1 MAVYVARMPIV
12 SLWQPASIMI
22 ARRSTRAVYGRETR
36 VLEGNGCRTR
46 RLHTVA
52 TKGERALLTRHPLTI
67 ARHSGRW
74 QSCSRL
80 MTGGRWAGNSWPLR
94 LHDCLYSR
102 ACVVD
107 VHRMCFEWPI
117 DDCSS
122 IIQNTHTG
130 VLTAYTHS
138 NIGCIH
144 CGGGWSPCCQ
154 HAAFAHQ
161 ACVPLEESVRCGPPQ
176 AQCVGHSQ
184 RLFVCTLVLA
194 HVMYRH
200 YPVQGSCRKCG
211 RTMAVLHERH
221 EQLNC
226 TSPSVLHTI
235 IRAAD
240 LAHPPAVVDQL
251 YSGGQARTSISTRF
265 PCHIL
270 FAAGLERQATIMAL
284 LWPGHFASAT

>member
-1 MAVYVARMPIV
+1 MAVYVVHLPIV
-12 SLWQPASIMI
+12 GLWRPASIMI

-52 TKGERALLTRHPLTI
+52 TRSECALLTKHPLTI

-130 VLTAYTHS
+130 ALTAYTHS
-138 NIGCIH
+138 DI
-144 CGGGWSPCCQ
+144 
-154 HAAFAHQ
+154 
-161 ACVPLEESVRCGPPQ
+161 EY
-176 AQCVGHSQ
+176 
-184 RLFVCTLVLA
+184 T
-194 HVMYRH
+194 
-200 YPVQGSCRKCG
+200 
-211 RTMAVLHERH
+211 
-221 EQLNC
+221 
-226 TSPSVLHTI
+226 
-235 IRAAD
+235 
-240 LAHPPAVVDQL
+240 
-251 YSGGQARTSISTRF
+251 
-265 PCHIL
+265 
-270 FAAGLERQATIMAL
+270 AAGVVSMLSACRIRQPSNVCLSRKVSGVGRRKHNVWAIANVCLCVCLCSLM
-284 LWPGHFASAT
+284 

>member
-1 MAVYVARMPIV
+1 
-12 SLWQPASIMI
+12 
-22 ARRSTRAVYGRETR
+22 
-36 VLEGNGCRTR
+36 
-46 RLHTVA
+46 
-52 TKGERALLTRHPLTI
+52 
-67 ARHSGRW
+67 
-74 QSCSRL
+74 
-80 MTGGRWAGNSWPLR
+80 
-94 LHDCLYSR
+94 
-102 ACVVD
+102 
-107 VHRMCFEWPI
+107 MCFERPV
-117 DDCSS
+117 DDCCS

-211 RTMAVLHERH
+211 RTMAILHECH

-226 TSPSVLHTI
+226 LRTSVLHTI

-270 FAAGLERQATIMAL
+270 RAAGLERQATIMAL